1 MLLAG
6 MNVARFNFSHGSHEE
21 HKQRLDQLKALRE
34 ELDLPVAAMLD
45 TKGPEIRLRSFRN
58 GSVMLK
64 TGQDFTLTTEDVPGD
79 ETRCAVTYA
88 ELPQDVKAGNTIL
101 LDDGLVRLT
110 VLETTASTV
119 HCRVENDGIMKNN
132 KGVNIPGVRLSLP
145 YMSQRDREDILF
157 GAEQGFDFIAA
168 SFVRTAADVREI
180 RRLLDS
186 VGSKIR
192 IIAKIENQ
200 EGVDNLSEILSV
212 SDGIMVARGDM
223 GVEIDFTEIPILQK
237 QMISQCVACGKPA
250 ITATQMLDSMM
261 EHPRPTRAEITDVAN
276 AIYDGTSAIMLSGET
291 AAGKYP
297 VEAVRTMDAIAGLA
311 FGIVV
316 IDVIRRM
323 GVTNDDAIAEDVL
336 SSGLLTG
343 LLMALIYVVSILV
356 GAQSRG
362 LFELSENGGVAL
374 TQIAGHYLGGVG
386 QLILAVTI
394 TFACL
399 KTSIGLVTACAETFD
414 KMTGGKFS
422 YRGWAILFTA
432 FSFAVSNVGL
442 SAIINYSIP
451 VLMLIYPPAIAL
463 ITLAFIG
470 RFFGHDRIVY
480 IAVMIPTWIAA
491 LFDFMKTLPESAQAA
506 LHLEAPIR
514 FAAANLLLFDKNLGW
529 LLPAVIGFAIG
540 MIWHLS
546 RPKNVASA

>member
-1 MLLAG
+1 MKQKLSFKEYIYVASMLFGMFFGAG
-6 MNVARFNFSHGSHEE
+6 NLIFPVYMGQVAGRNMWAAVLGFLITGVG
-21 HKQRLDQLKALRE
+21 
-34 ELDLPVAAMLD
+34 LPLLGVAALGISRSNGLFD
-45 TKGPEIRLRSFRN
+45 LSHKVGRPYAFFFTCALYLTIGPFFAI
-58 GSVMLK
+58 
-64 TGQDFTLTTEDVPGD
+64 P
-79 ETRCAVTYA
+79 RCATTSFTVGLEQILPHDDKSWLYLLLFSLLFFAVTLVLSLRPGKILTYVGKVLTPCFLVFLA
-88 ELPQDVKAGNTIL
+88 IMVFVTIL
-101 LDDGLVRLT
+101 HPTTSIGAVEPQGAYAAQPFFT
-110 VLETTASTV
+110 GFLEGY
-119 HCRVENDGIMKNN
+119 N
-132 KGVNIPGVRLSLP
+132 
-145 YMSQRDREDILF
+145 
-157 GAEQGFDFIAA
+157 
-168 SFVRTAADVREI
+168 
-180 RRLLDS
+180 
-186 VGSKIR
+186 
-192 IIAKIENQ
+192 
-200 EGVDNLSEILSV
+200 
-212 SDGIMVARGDM
+212 
-223 GVEIDFTEIPILQK
+223 
-237 QMISQCVACGKPA
+237 
-250 ITATQMLDSMM
+250 
-261 EHPRPTRAEITDVAN
+261 
-276 AIYDGTSAIMLSGET
+276 
-291 AAGKYP
+291 
-297 VEAVRTMDAIAGLA
+297 TMDALACLA

-491 LFDFMKTLPESAQAA
+491 LFDFMKTLPGSAQTA
-506 LHLEAPIR
+506 LHLDAPIQ
-514 FAAANLLLFDKNLGW
+514 FAAANLPLFDKNLGW

-546 RPKNVASA
+546 RPKNAAAA